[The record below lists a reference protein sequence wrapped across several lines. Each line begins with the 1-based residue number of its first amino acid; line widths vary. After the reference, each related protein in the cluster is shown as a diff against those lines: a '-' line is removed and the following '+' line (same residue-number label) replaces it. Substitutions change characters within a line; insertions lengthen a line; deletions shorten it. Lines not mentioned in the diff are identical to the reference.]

1 MTNNNPPSPDMQY
14 LLSDLNT
21 RIRDAEE
28 RNKITKERTL
38 LIGKNLIDS
47 KEEISKELQEL
58 KQKSQIVESELNKIK
73 KIANAIIQETGKYVK
88 REEIIL
94 VERMLRDFQPLEF
107 VRMKD
112 IDEMLDKKLNLKKQI
127 KTSKP

>member
-1 MTNNNPPSPDMQY
+1 MAPPPNPAPDMQY

-38 LIGKNLIDS
+38 LIGKNLIDTKQEVS
-47 KEEISKELQEL
+47 EELKEIRHQNQLIQAELQKLRKTTEAL
-58 KQKSQIVESELNKIK
+58 VM
-73 KIANAIIQETGKYVK
+73 ETGKHIK
-88 REEIIL
+88 REEIL
-94 VERMLRDFQPLEF
+94 LLERMLKDFQPLEF

-112 IDEMLDKKLNLKKQI
+112 LKEELEKRTKKHI
-127 KTSKP
+127 KTSKTKD